1 MDPLIIVIALAL
13 CATVLALM
21 LGLFS
26 MGSGGSTDQVVS
38 TPLMWA
44 RVGLQGFT
52 FVLLIAALFLQAD

>member
-1 MDPLIIVIALAL
+1 MDLLLVVIILALAGTAFTL
-13 CATVLALM
+13 F

-44 RVGLQGFT
+44 RVGLQT
-52 FVLLIAALFLQAD
+52 LTLVLLIAAVMLRSG